1 MAALKPP
8 WEVTSGKI
16 QFSTT
21 SLCTVFLINSTAP
34 IFLLRLFFLLRYGRG
49 SSPLNIFKKC
59 PLISAAARE
68 DTFHHIDCIGFHI
81 IAFIHCPHLPP
92 PLPLLPQV
100 QDMEL
105 GHQVQN
111 LSCPQNP
118 NSSQLVNRESLDL
131 QLLPHLFL
139 FCSFSFASGGGK
151 VAEAW
156 RRQRRM

>member
-1 MAALKPP
+1 MKPP

-21 SLCTVFLINSTAP
+21 SLCTVFLINFTAL
-34 IFLLRLFFLLRYGRG
+34 IFLLHLLFLLRYGRG
-49 SSPLNIFKKC
+49 ELSARHFKC

-68 DTFHHIDCIGFHI
+68 DTFPHIDCIGFHI

-105 GHQVQN
+105 GHQVQS
-111 LSCPQNP
+111 LSCLQSP
-118 NSSQLVNRESLDL
+118 NSIQPGNRENLGL
-131 QLLPHLFL
+131 QLLLHLFL